1 MAEGRSP
8 GMRPLTPVLLG
19 GFFVFA
25 TIMCLVAGLS
35 LLTPSGPLDWIWRV
49 KPAEHRQLLQF
60 GPIVGIGFLGL
71 ALVMAGASIGSFTRR
86 RWGWRLA
93 LAIFALNA
101 TGDAARIPSG
111 AVWEGLLGVAVTGAI
126 LWWLTRARVRAD
138 FDR

>member
-1 MAEGRSP
+1 MTQGDASP
-8 GMRPLTPVLLG
+8 GKRPVTPVLLG

-25 TIMCLVAGLS
+25 TTMCLIAGLS

-49 KPAEHRQLLQF
+49 KPAEHRELLQF

-71 ALVMAGASIGSFTRR
+71 ALVMAAASIGSFTRR

-93 LAIFALNA
+93 LLVFVANA
-101 TGDAARIPSG
+101 AGDAARMPFG
-111 AVWEGLLGVAVTGAI
+111 AVWQGLLGVAVTGAI
-126 LWWLTRARVRAD
+126 VWRLTRVRAD